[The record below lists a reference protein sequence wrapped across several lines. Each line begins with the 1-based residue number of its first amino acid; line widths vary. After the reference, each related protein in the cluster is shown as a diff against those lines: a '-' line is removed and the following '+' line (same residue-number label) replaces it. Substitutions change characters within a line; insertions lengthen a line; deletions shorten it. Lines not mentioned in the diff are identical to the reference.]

1 MLSSK
6 YNALIKLVR
15 SLEMKKYRD
24 EHGLFVIE
32 GDKFVRDALA
42 ANYHAEYLLI
52 SETYTLEHAV
62 DFEAVSLTDA
72 LFATIAK
79 TKTPQGIMG
88 VFRIPQITFSKVMDK
103 NRILF
108 LNGVQNSDNV
118 GALIRSAVCAGYG
131 AVIMDE
137 TTADIYS
144 DKAVRASAGA
154 LLNIACTHGTVSDL
168 LLLKENGYMVIA
180 SALDGYADCDIT
192 ADKSVLIVGNE
203 GSGISSEVKQICD
216 CLVKIPIYGAF
227 DSLNVA
233 CAGTLLMYKT
243 VGY

>member
-6 YNALIKLVR
+6 DNSLIKLVR

-24 EHGLFVIE
+24 EHRLFVIE

-42 ANYHAEYLLI
+42 ANFHAEYLLV
-52 SETYTLEHAV
+52 SETYTFEHAI
-62 DFEAVSLTDA
+62 DFETISLTDA
-72 LFATIAK
+72 LFATISK

-88 VFRIPQITFSKVMDK
+88 VFRIPQVTFSEVMDK
-103 NRILF
+103 NRILY

-131 AVIMDE
+131 AVITDE

-154 LLNIACTHGTVSDL
+154 LLNITCAHGTVADL
-168 LLLKENGYMVIA
+168 FRLKENGYMVIA
-180 SALDGYADCDIT
+180 SALDGQVDCDIN
-192 ADKSVLIVGNE
+192 ADKTVLIVGNE
-203 GSGISSEVKQICD
+203 GSGISSNVKQICD
-216 CLVKIPIYGAF
+216 VLVKIPIYGSI

>member
-6 YNALIKLVR
+6 DNALIKLVR
-15 SLEMKKYRD
+15 SLEIKKYRD

-42 ANYHAEYLLI
+42 ANFHAEYLFV
-52 SETYTLEHAV
+52 SETYTFEHAV
-62 DFEAVSLTDA
+62 DFEAVSMTDA
-72 LFATIAK
+72 LFATISK
-79 TKTPQGIMG
+79 TKTPQGIIG
-88 VFRIPQITFSKVMDK
+88 VFRIPQITFSEVMDT
-103 NRILF
+103 NRILY
-108 LNGVQNSDNV
+108 LNGIQNSDNV

-131 AVIMDE
+131 AVIADE

-154 LLNIACTHGTVSDL
+154 LLNIKCAKGMIDDL
-168 LLLKENGYMVIA
+168 MRLKEKGYLVIA
-180 SALDGYADCDIT
+180 SALDGQVDCDINAEKT
-192 ADKSVLIVGNE
+192 VLIVGNE
-203 GSGISSEVKQICD
+203 GRGVSSDVKQICD
-216 CLVKIPIYGAF
+216 CLVKIPIYGSF

-233 CAGTLLMYKT
+233 CAGTLLMYQT